1 MLTCCDFSS
10 VHAALTSQN
19 LNSETVR
26 CYSGVIILMMS
37 LEIGKVDLMLQCLN
51 QLNQFIHVVSAAE
64 MEHWSTNILLTCRGP
79 EQLRDAPVKIT
90 KDRRHH
96 STAYGVDVPPIPKRA
111 HWSIVGP

>member
-26 CYSGVIILMMS
+26 CYSGVIILLMS

-51 QLNQFIHVVSAAE
+51 QLNQSAE
-64 MEHWSTNILLTCRGP
+64 MEHWSTHILLIC
-79 EQLRDAPVKIT
+79 
-90 KDRRHH
+90 
-96 STAYGVDVPPIPKRA
+96 
-111 HWSIVGP
+111 